1 MASLT
6 VQLTGLLFV
15 CHRTWLPLAPVN
27 CILLHNC
34 FFQEY
39 LARLGID
46 TRAPH
51 ISHGASYQTLEG
63 DMLRGDLSSMVYNR
77 LQDDTMSEKN
87 SLVSG
92 GNNSV
97 YARTGHPVSMTG
109 SLSR

>member
-1 MASLT
+1 MSEREKYLSFLIIEKYFH
-6 VQLTGLLFV
+6 QKHHEF
-15 CHRTWLPLAPVN
+15 
-27 CILLHNC
+27 

>member
-1 MASLT
+1 MISCLIVSYFIIA
-6 VQLTGLLFV
+6 
-15 CHRTWLPLAPVN
+15 
-27 CILLHNC
+27 

-77 LQDDTMSEKN
+77 LQDDAMSEKN